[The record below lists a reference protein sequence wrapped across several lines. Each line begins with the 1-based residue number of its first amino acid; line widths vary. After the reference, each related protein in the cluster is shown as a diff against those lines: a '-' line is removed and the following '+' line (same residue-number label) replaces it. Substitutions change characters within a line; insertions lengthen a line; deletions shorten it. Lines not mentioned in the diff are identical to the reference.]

1 MAISCFILTLYMCMQ
16 INKVNLNN
24 NIAINKFGINQEK
37 PQQQSVTQY
46 SDNSSFGNFYYK
58 DCFIDKKMPVSFKG
72 KIQQE
77 VPDTKEKLASSLSA
91 LGKYSDDEISEII
104 SMVDTII
111 EEDNW
116 EETDESLVIE
126 MFDSLARSEKNSS
139 VETMQFFADRIC
151 DLEQEDDYVDVN
163 PILKGVSAF
172 CSNFSHDDYRFTNI
186 FIDSYSGIL
195 DCPDTEA
202 LYDFCDTIKASLNNV
217 DSDKFHKL
225 LMVLNSKINGND
237 EKLQYAA
244 DVMNQL
250 SETHSL
256 KNGELLDGL
265 LMYYSE
271 NAKVED
277 IASKIE
283 TRKAVS
289 TVYQNLSAMH
299 IPSYSMFENIYAA
312 PIEELVNRG
321 YSPQEIS
328 ELLSCADLCHKMS
341 DVESMSKADPEV
353 FADFIEIIPD
363 ISDEYELMRK
373 YTKGSDVFN
382 NLLAKYSGD
391 LSKFPDECRFA
402 DDTGYAYT
410 KHDAQTDIKSL
421 TAFLD
426 KQSLKRD
433 MVLYRGEGMG
443 VLNQKVLQNGE
454 LLGNSIKNAIKN
466 NDTEKLDEIT
476 SEIIGGVIV
485 QDGFMSTAYSK
496 SSAKNYIKHEG
507 GILWEINVPKG
518 THALYAD
525 PFNTENG
532 LETEI
537 LINRGSSLL
546 IKDTKFEDGVFTI
559 CADLI

>member
-1 MAISCFILTLYMCMQ
+1 MAILYYIFTLYMCMH
-16 INKVNLNN
+16 INKVNINN
-24 NIAINKFGINQEK
+24 KIVANNFGIKQEPAK
-37 PQQQSVTQY
+37 QTSQKQY

-58 DCFIDKKMPVSFKG
+58 DCFINKKMPVSFKG
-72 KIQQE
+72 AIKQE
-77 VPDTKEKLASSLSA
+77 TPDTKEKLASSLSS
-91 LGKYSDDEISEII
+91 LEKYSDDEISEIL

-126 MFDSLARSEKNSS
+126 MFDSLAKSEKNSS
-139 VETMQFFADRIC
+139 IETLQLFTERIC

-163 PILKGVSAF
+163 PILKGISAF
-172 CSNFSHDDYRFTNI
+172 CSNFAPNDYRFTNI

-195 DCPDTEA
+195 GCSDTDA
-202 LYDFCDTIKASLNNV
+202 LYGLCDKIKESLNNV
-217 DSDKFHKL
+217 NADKFHKL
-225 LMVLNSKINGND
+225 LMHLNSKIGGDD
-237 EKLQYAA
+237 EKLAKA
-244 DVMNQL
+244 SDVITEL

-256 KNGELLDGL
+256 SNGELLDGL
-265 LMYYSE
+265 LMYYGE
-271 NAKVED
+271 NAKLED
-277 IASKIE
+277 IAGKIE
-283 TRKAVS
+283 ARKAVS
-289 TVYQNLSAMH
+289 TVYQNLTSMH
-299 IPSYSMFENIYAA
+299 IPNLNMFESVYSA

-321 YSPQEIS
+321 YSPKEIAD
-328 ELLSCADLCHKMS
+328 LLSNSDFCHKMS
-341 DVESMSKADPEV
+341 DVENIAKAKPEI

-363 ISDEYELMRK
+363 IADEYELMRK

-391 LSKFPDECRFA
+391 LSKFPDECSFA

-410 KHDAQTDIKSL
+410 KIDAQTDIKSL
-421 TAFLD
+421 TSFLD

-433 MVLYRGEGMG
+433 MVLYRGEGIG
-443 VLNQKVLQNGE
+443 VLNQKVLENGE
-454 LLGNSIKNAIKN
+454 LLGNAIKNAIKN

-476 SEIIGGVIV
+476 SEILGGVIV

-518 THALYAD
+518 THAIYAD

-546 IKDTKFEDGVFTI
+546 IKDTKFKDGLFTI
-559 CADLI
+559 CADLV